1 MGYLRLAD
9 HLATLLNLGS
19 TKREKGELKK
29 MKHKVTCMDC
39 GKTATLQRKKEV
51 GITSMLYMNKYKRFA
66 IGEYTDK
73 ILGYANETFSVLHHK
88 FLKEI
93 WGDNKTTAKLHHNQC
108 RTDWQKGVYE
118 IFIPT
123 RDSVNSNL
131 EYYRIAIQVLPENSD
146 SAKRQQAYRLQ
157 QDTERPHGI
166 VESELLILIAPRQD
180 RWGLVRGFKHDQRRG
195 YFTAVF
201 TNRSPEIVW
210 KRVIDHIHNFLR
222 KRLDGLMASLGF
234 ETWVWKW
241 LLQKN
246 DNCSNILR
254 IVERF
259 SFSIRQSLET
269 FVKLIQHFIG
279 RMKVILGEIGV
290 LNVALSKTCREIKD
304 EIVMLQKALKVKV
317 KQESKI
323 DCLKVFG
330 LVPYG

>member
-1 MGYLRLAD
+1 MS
-9 HLATLLNLGS
+9 TFNNKSFSLG
-19 TKREKGELKK
+19 T
-29 MKHKVTCMDC
+29 
-39 GKTATLQRKKEV
+39 
-51 GITSMLYMNKYKRFA
+51 
-66 IGEYTDK
+66 YTDK

-108 RTDWQKGVYE
+108 RTDWQKGLYE

-131 EYYRIAIQVLPENSD
+131 EYYHIAIKVLPEINNST
-146 SAKRQQAYRLQ
+146 KREEAYRLS
-157 QDTERPHGI
+157 QDTERPLGV
-166 VESELLILIAPRQD
+166 VESELLILIAPKVTC
-180 RWGLVRGFKHDQRRG
+180 WVPGGVRGFKHLSPHKP

-201 TNRSPEIVW
+201 VNKSSEIVW
-210 KRVIDHIHNFLR
+210 KRVLDLIHNFIS
-222 KRLDGLMASLGF
+222 KRMDGLMRSLGF

-259 SFSIRQSLET
+259 SFSIRQSVET
-269 FVKLIQHFIG
+269 FVRLIRYFTDK
-279 RMKVILGEIGV
+279 MKAVLSEIGV
-290 LNVALSKTCREIKD
+290 QNVALAKTCREIKD
-304 EIVMLQKALKVKV
+304 EIHILQKALKLKIE
-317 KQESKI
+317 QEVQI

-330 LVPYG
+330 AASYG